1 MLYVAWILSA
11 LTFVLFFA
19 VVSIIYDSI
28 SDFISVKLRRVFI
41 FITVVLCI
49 VGAVFVV
56 LSPFEYTYT
65 YEEINIKE
73 ISGTMMYYVLYSE
86 NNIKLLSM
94 DIYGMDINECV
105 GNPMIEYSNR
115 VAWENTSY
123 EIVYFLTPKV
133 NSLYLPKDFI

>member
-73 ISGTMMYYVLYSE
+73 ISE
-86 NNIKLLSM
+86 Q
-94 DIYGMDINECV
+94 
-105 GNPMIEYSNR
+105 
-115 VAWENTSY
+115 
-123 EIVYFLTPKV
+123 
-133 NSLYLPKDFI
+133 